1 MIKKWKNLNIKK
13 VSFPLLLAAWLLI
26 LFWFQPWVNFKAYMI
41 RGHTEPDSSSK
52 VYASLTVRQSF
63 IANGTFDSVDIHL
76 SNYNGTY
83 EGSCIVKIYDASDRC
98 VFEKTVDKLELESGW
113 LEIHLETAIQ
123 SDGDQFWIE
132 ISAPELTNN
141 NCVVVHYSDRKTYTD
156 DELLLYGKNSSRI
169 MCFSVYDSKRNVI
182 AYAGIFIFIAS
193 AAAWWIWRKSVMRSS
208 LIVLAGMGLCM
219 LVIMAPMSA
228 PDESYHY
235 DSSFVLSNIILG
247 KSDIYGFEEEYS
259 NKEGIWG
266 HYNANTAYIRA
277 MHDIFNGEKNLGN
290 VVNRVTRINE
300 LRHPVIYLAPALGIT
315 LGRLMGFNFMQVYYM
330 GRLFNL
336 LLYISLALAAVW
348 IIPKYK
354 DLLLLVA
361 ALPMCLHQA
370 ASFSYDIVINGMSFL
385 FTAYVLKMSDQE
397 KCVSWKDLLI
407 LVVMGGIMC
416 PNKIVYIVLPLL
428 TLIIP
433 KERFRNSKDRILKSA
448 FVICGVLLIVL
459 FVQHAVFRNLMSVG
473 QTASVAGDYSIRFAV
488 EHPVKYLNLLY
499 RTVSVNLI
507 SWIKLGLGNGLA
519 GLTLWVYEYLVFGFL
534 FLLLLSAFRVDG
546 KELVFGRLQKTVLWL
561 TVIAGTGLVVCAL
574 STAETYGASIVAG
587 VQGRYFIPYMVPVLL
602 GIRTS
607 KIKVNIKSE
616 TLIGIYWFLQA
627 GIVNCILSSVVF

>member
-1 MIKKWKNLNIKK
+1 M
-13 VSFPLLLAAWLLI
+13 
-26 LFWFQPWVNFKAYMI
+26 
-41 RGHTEPDSSSK
+41 
-52 VYASLTVRQSF
+52 
-63 IANGTFDSVDIHL
+63 
-76 SNYNGTY
+76 
-83 EGSCIVKIYDASDRC
+83 
-98 VFEKTVDKLELESGW
+98 
-113 LEIHLETAIQ
+113 
-123 SDGDQFWIE
+123 
-132 ISAPELTNN
+132 
-141 NCVVVHYSDRKTYTD
+141 
-156 DELLLYGKNSSRI
+156 
-169 MCFSVYDSKRNVI
+169 
-182 AYAGIFIFIAS
+182 
-193 AAAWWIWRKSVMRSS
+193 
-208 LIVLAGMGLCM
+208 
-219 LVIMAPMSA
+219 
-228 PDESYHY
+228 
-235 DSSFVLSNIILG
+235 
-247 KSDIYGFEEEYS
+247 
-259 NKEGIWG
+259 
-266 HYNANTAYIRA
+266 
-277 MHDIFNGEKNLGN
+277 
-290 VVNRVTRINE
+290 
-300 LRHPVIYLAPALGIT
+300 
-315 LGRLMGFNFMQVYYM
+315 
-330 GRLFNL
+330 
-336 LLYISLALAAVW
+336 
-348 IIPKYK
+348 
-354 DLLLLVA
+354 
-361 ALPMCLHQA
+361 
-370 ASFSYDIVINGMSFL
+370 
-385 FTAYVLKMSDQE
+385 LKMSDQE